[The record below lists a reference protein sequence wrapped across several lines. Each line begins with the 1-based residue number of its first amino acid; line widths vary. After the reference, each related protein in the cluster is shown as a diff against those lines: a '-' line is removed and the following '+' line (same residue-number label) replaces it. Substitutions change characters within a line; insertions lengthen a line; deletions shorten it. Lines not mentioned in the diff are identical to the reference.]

1 MPDEWFRP
9 SQGKSGVVLFSVCI
23 SYALLEADA
32 CGDDDGSQPQF
43 KSRDDDYPGTRKVN
57 RQTQPETAVVKDSSW
72 LFTEDSG
79 DGAAAA
85 SDDEDFWGLCVKLSN

>member
-1 MPDEWFRP
+1 M
-9 SQGKSGVVLFSVCI
+9 VLFSVCI

-57 RQTQPETAVVKDSSW
+57 RQTQPETAVVKDSS
-72 LFTEDSG
+72 
-79 DGAAAA
+79 
-85 SDDEDFWGLCVKLSN
+85 

>member
-1 MPDEWFRP
+1 M
-9 SQGKSGVVLFSVCI
+9 VLFSVCI

-57 RQTQPETAVVKDSSW
+57 RQTQPETMAHPLYDGAAVVKDSS
-72 LFTEDSG
+72 
-79 DGAAAA
+79 
-85 SDDEDFWGLCVKLSN
+85 